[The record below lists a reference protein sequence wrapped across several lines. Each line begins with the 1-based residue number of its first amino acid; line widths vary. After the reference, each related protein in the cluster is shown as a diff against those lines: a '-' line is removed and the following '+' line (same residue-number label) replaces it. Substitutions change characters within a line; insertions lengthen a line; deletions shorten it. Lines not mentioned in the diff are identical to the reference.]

1 VYASLF
7 DHVLRRLDAE
17 RAHRLATHALAALGR
32 APRRRVPDGVLRVE
46 ALGLTFPSPLGVAA
60 GLDKEARAYGGLAAL
75 GFGFVE
81 VGTITALAQPGNPKP
96 RVWRLPED
104 RALINAMGFP
114 NPGAHAAAERLRR
127 RSGGI
132 VGVNVGKSRAVPL
145 DSAAHDY
152 RASVRAHA
160 PLADFVVLNVSSPN
174 TQGLRELQAVDQL
187 GELLAAVEPE
197 LAGRPLL
204 IKLARDLSDAELD
217 AIADFAV
224 AHGVAGLVAVNT
236 TIARAGLTDPPPPPG
251 GDSGAPLGA
260 RALAVLRRLHA
271 RAGGELVLVSVGGIE
286 GAADVLARVRAGA
299 TLVQAYTGFVYGGPA
314 WPARVNAELARLVR
328 AAGAE
333 SVRELVGSEA
343 LV

>member
-1 VYASLF
+1 MYASLF

-17 RAHRLATHALAALGR
+17 RAHRLATHALAARGRVGRTR
-32 APRRRVPDGVLRVE
+32 APHGVLRVE

-81 VGTITALAQPGNPKP
+81 VGTITAHAQPGNPKP

-127 RSGGI
+127 RGGGI

-152 RASVRAHA
+152 RASVRALA

-174 TQGLRELQAVDQL
+174 TQGLRDLQAVDQL
-187 GELLAAVEPE
+187 AELLAAVEPE

-204 IKLARDLSDAELD
+204 IKLAPDLGDAELD

-236 TIARAGLTDPPPPPG
+236 TIARDGLTDPPPHPG
-251 GDSGAPLGA
+251 GVSGAPLAA
-260 RALAVLRRLHA
+260 RALAVLRHLHA
-271 RAGGELVLVSVGGIE
+271 RAAGDLVLVSAGGIE
-286 GAADVLARVRAGA
+286 TAADVLARIRAGA

-314 WPARVNAELARLVR
+314 WPARVNAELAQLVR
-328 AAGAE
+328 AAGAS
-333 SVRELVGSEA
+333 SVRELVGS
-343 LV
+343 